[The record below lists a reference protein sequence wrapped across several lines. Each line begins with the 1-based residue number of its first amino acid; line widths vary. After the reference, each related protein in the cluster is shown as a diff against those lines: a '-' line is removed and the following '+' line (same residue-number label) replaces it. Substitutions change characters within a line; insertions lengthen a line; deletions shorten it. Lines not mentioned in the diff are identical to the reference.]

1 MKMAWVHPHIFP
13 DNKPTTVLRQL
24 RDNEASRR
32 ARPLPMMDLR
42 AARHHESSALEQS
55 LPPQDS
61 LEKAL
66 HCPTARLRNQKLITA
81 PMILLLLH
89 HGHEVFE
96 LMHPA
101 ATHGR
106 LPQYRHLSSG
116 PRNATRRLSTA
127 VESDPTAIENHIMK
141 TIICHELTHLQSCV
155 AGMEMTWHRRA
166 LCG

>member
-1 MKMAWVHPHIFP
+1 MAWVHLHIFP
-13 DNKPTTVLRQL
+13 DNNQTTVLRQL
-24 RDNEASRR
+24 RDNEGSRR
-32 ARPLPMMDLR
+32 ARPLPMMDLW
-42 AARHHESSALEQS
+42 AAQHHESSALERS

-66 HCPTARLRNQKLITA
+66 HCPTARLRSQKLRTA

-89 HGHEVFE
+89 HGHGVFE

-101 ATHGR
+101 AAHGR

-116 PRNATRRLSTA
+116 PRSATLGVSTA

-141 TIICHELTHLQSCV
+141 TIICHGLTHPQSCV
-155 AGMEMTWHRRA
+155 AAMETTWHPTA